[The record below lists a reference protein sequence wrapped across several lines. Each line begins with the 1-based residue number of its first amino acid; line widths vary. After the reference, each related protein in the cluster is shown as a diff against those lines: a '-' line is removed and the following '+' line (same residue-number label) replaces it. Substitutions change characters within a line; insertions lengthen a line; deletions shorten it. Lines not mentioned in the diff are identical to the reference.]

1 MIEQLWR
8 IMMGN
13 SFRTK
18 TLAAAVS
25 LAIASGGMALTA
37 HAANYIPVAKTSA
50 STDVNAS
57 AGPVYILTF
66 VEDGLVAYKG
76 GVAGLQATAPSAL
89 GQRKL
94 NANSP
99 AATSYKAF
107 LAAQRDSYL
116 ATIQGALGRALDVTH
131 SYSVTQNG
139 VAAEMS
145 AAEAARIAQLPGVK
159 SVRPAGVEH
168 LATYRG
174 PTFIGADK
182 IWDGTATPGNVG
194 TRGQGIV
201 VGILDGGTNSDHP
214 SFANDASCGFNAGN
228 PKLNAVDC
236 STSTAGVCNG
246 PNPEA
251 NPGFGH
257 GVHTSST
264 VAGNTIDNTATPPPS
279 LPDGTTMSGV
289 APCAAIMHYKVCQTN
304 TCGGADIV
312 AAIENATTDGVDV
325 LNFSISGGASPW
337 TDNDRGFLDA
347 VEGDVFVAASAGNNT
362 QADPT
367 VIGRVNHRGPW
378 VMTVAA
384 STQDQIIG
392 PSMSVVGPGSPPA
405 AIQDMPLSP
414 GSTTP
419 ASSTPTYSGEPLKSY
434 PTNIEGC
441 TDSGGIPAGTFTDSI
456 AVVRRGTC
464 SFTEKITNAFNAGAE
479 MVVIPNNQAGSISM
493 DTTGAPVVP
502 AFSISSQATGDAL
515 IAFLASNPSD
525 STADVA
531 PVAIAATQGDVLADF
546 SYRGPTP
553 GNLADLTKPD
563 ITGPGV
569 NIYAALDDQSGD
581 YGFMSGTS
589 MSSPHV
595 AGAAALVRAVRPD
608 WSVTEVKSAMMM
620 TATGGAGTQEDGVTP
635 WNIDDVG
642 SGRVDLTKAAL
653 AGLTMDETIANF
665 LAANPSGGSVSVRD
679 LNIPALRNLACS
691 PDCTWTRTVKNQ
703 LDVQGTWNVTSD
715 TGAAF
720 TVTASPD
727 NFTLAPGATQ
737 EITFTAEP
745 AGAVTEIA
753 FGNVVLSESGGLAPA
768 QHITVAVKGEG
779 AVDDLIFADGFE
791 GASSASFSENFD
803 SYVTGSN
810 VHGQGGWK
818 GWANDSAAA
827 ATVVDTQS
835 VSTPNSIEIVTT
847 SDLVHEFSGYTSG
860 AWTITA
866 KQFVPADFTGQSYF
880 IFQNVYS
887 DIDTSVISWSTQ
899 VIFDGAAGTVANEA
913 TGADQGS
920 TPMVTGQWVD
930 LRLDVDLDADMQTF
944 SYNGT
949 VVFSGSWTGQYP
961 DQGVPGILNIGAI
974 DLFANGASA
983 VYYDD
988 IQIAP
993 ASP

>member
-25 LAIASGGMALTA
+25 LAIASSGLALTA
-37 HAANYIPVAKTSA
+37 QAATDSSVARAHA
-50 STDVNAS
+50 STDANAS
-57 AGPVYILTF
+57 AVYILTF
-66 VEDGLVAYKG
+66 VEDGLVSYKG
-76 GVAGLQATAPSAL
+76 GVSGMHATSPTAL

-94 NANSP
+94 DANSP
-99 AATSYKAF
+99 AAVAYKDF
-107 LAAQRDSYL
+107 LAAQRDSHL
-116 ATIQGALGRALDVTH
+116 ATIQVALGRALAVTH
-131 SYSVTQNG
+131 SYAITLNG

-174 PTFIGADK
+174 PKFIGADK
-182 IWDGTATPGNVG
+182 IWDGTATPDNVG
-194 TRGQGIV
+194 TFGEGIV

-214 SFANDASCGFNAGN
+214 SFANDASCGFDAGN
-228 PKLNAVDC
+228 PKLVAVDC

-279 LPDGTTMSGV
+279 LPNGTTMSGV

-304 TCGGADIV
+304 NCGGADIV

-325 LNFSISGGASPW
+325 LNFSISGGSSPW

-405 AIQDMPLSP
+405 EVQNIPLNP

-419 ASSTPTYSGEPLKSY
+419 ASSTPTYSGEPLKSF
-434 PTNIEGC
+434 PANIEGC
-441 TDSGGIPAGTFTDSI
+441 TAGTAYPANYFADTI
-456 AVVRRGTC
+456 AVIRRGTC
-464 SFTEKITNAFNAGAE
+464 AFTEKITNAFAAGAE
-479 MVVIPNNQAGSISM
+479 MVVIANNQPGSISM

-531 PVAIAATQGDVLADF
+531 PVAIATTQGDVLADF

-608 WSVTEVKSAMMM
+608 WTVTEVKSAMMM

-642 SGRVDLTKAAL
+642 SGRVDLTKAAV

-665 LAANPSGGSVSVRD
+665 LAANPSGGSMSVRD
-679 LNIPALRNLACS
+679 LNIPALRNLGCS

-715 TGAAF
+715 TGATF
-720 TVTASPD
+720 TVTASPAS
-727 NFTLAPGATQ
+727 FTLAPGATQ
-737 EITFTAEP
+737 EITFTAAP
-745 AGAVTEIA
+745 VGAVTAIA
-753 FGNVVLSESGGLAPA
+753 FGNVMLSEAGGLAPT

-779 AVDDLIFADGFE
+779 AVDDVIFADGFE

-803 SYVTGSN
+803 SYVAGSN

-818 GWANDSAAA
+818 GWANDPAAA

-835 VSTPNSIEIVTT
+835 VSAPNSIEIVTT
-847 SDLVHEFSGYTSG
+847 SDLIHEFSGYTSG

-866 KQFVPADFTGQSYF
+866 KQFVPVGFTGESYF

-887 DIDTSVISWSTQ
+887 DIAGDPISWSTQ
-899 VIFDGAAGTVANEA
+899 VIFDGAAGTVANEE

-920 TPMVTGQWVD
+920 TPLVTGQWVD

-961 DQGVPGILNIGAI
+961 NQDVPGILNIGAI
-974 DLFANGASA
+974 DLFANGATA